1 MFKKFKI
8 QFIAVFNFLIGFGAY
23 AQSDSASAT
32 RSLDL
37 IYGYRIFNN
46 SFYNQLNSTNHF
58 DYKLPVQLVGVA
70 ISDNYTVNKYVDY
83 YGHIS
88 YGQVIPQTIQLQNIN
103 CQINGFVFGVDYGIS
118 VGTSNNFKV
127 LIGAGFNTGRL
138 KLYESNQVDLKNPFF
153 SPKICL
159 QPKIAIKK
167 LVLSL
172 RAEYD
177 FDVSNTLWQRKSS
190 SSVNKVNV
198 ANFKQ
203 NCLTALFCIGMLI

>member
-1 MFKKFKI
+1 MFKKLKVQYI
-8 QFIAVFNFLIGFGAY
+8 IVFSLLIGFGAC
-23 AQSDSASAT
+23 AQSDSTSAT

-37 IYGYRIFNN
+37 IYGYRIFNSN
-46 SFYNQLNSTNHF
+46 FYNQLNSTTQFN
-58 DYKLPVQLVGVA
+58 YKLPVQLGGVA

-88 YGQVIPQTIQLQNIN
+88 YCQVIPQTIQLQNIN

-118 VGTSNNFKV
+118 VGTSKNFKV
-127 LIGAGFNTGRL
+127 LIGGGFNTGRL
-138 KLYESNQVDLKNPFF
+138 RLYESSQIDLKNPFF

-167 LVLSL
+167 LVLSI

-177 FDVSNTLWQRKSS
+177 FDISNTAWERKSS
-190 SSVNKVNV
+190 MSVNKISISNL
-198 ANFKQ
+198 KQ
-203 NCLTALFCIGMLI
+203 NCFTALFCIGMLI